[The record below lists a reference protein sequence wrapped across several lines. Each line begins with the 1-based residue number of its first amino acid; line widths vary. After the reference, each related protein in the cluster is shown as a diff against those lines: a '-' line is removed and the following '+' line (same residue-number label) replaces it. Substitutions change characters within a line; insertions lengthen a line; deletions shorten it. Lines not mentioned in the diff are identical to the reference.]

1 MKPLYD
7 AKITFNDE
15 MMMPARALGSIAT
28 MSDGKVTPVG
38 ASWLIYAVN
47 EDTGQKIYLGQI
59 HDRAEYEET
68 MAALREGFANRS
80 LHNLRPKVA
89 KEIADT
95 WKLALPEP
103 EPAPESEA

>member
-7 AKITFNDE
+7 TKISFQDE

-28 MSDGKVTPVG
+28 MSDGKITPVG

-47 EDTGQKIYLGQI
+47 EDAGQKIYLGQI

-68 MAALREGFANRS
+68 MATLREGFANRS
-80 LHNLRPKVA
+80 LPAKVA
-89 KEIADT
+89 KEIADA
-95 WKLALPEP
+95 WKLTLPEP
-103 EPAPESEA
+103 EPEPET